1 MPHDNPF
8 FVVCRRICRGP
19 AFSVVQLG
27 LTAWSLGFFLLGHS
41 MDADFTVFFFCLRL
55 WVSAAVE
62 SVY

>member
-41 MDADFTVFFFCLRL
+41 MDADFTVFFFLF
-55 WVSAAVE
+55 AFMG
-62 SVY
+62 